1 MLRQSRITIKELSAQ
16 YRSVL
21 KRAFLAGVIAL
32 ATANAAHATITAEDI
47 SAINDSINMVQS
59 DGNYTTSMGDY
70 NVATTD
76 YSTVA
81 GYGQYT
87 YDHDNNPETAE
98 IALTTNNGTETLD
111 NTVFTYTDNNGE
123 TTNLG
128 VNATGFTTSDFT
140 GAAGTIDVADGTT
153 DLTTLEANTTTVG
166 LCWANRQAMTR

>member
-1 MLRQSRITIKELSAQ
+1 MLRQSRTTIKELSAQ

-21 KRAFLAGVIAL
+21 KRAFIAGVIAM

-47 SAINDSINMVQS
+47 STINASINMAQS

-76 YSTVA
+76 YSTEA

-87 YDHDNNPETAE
+87 YDHDNNPETPE
-98 IALTTNNGTETLD
+98 IALTTNNGSETLD
-111 NTVFTYTDNNGE
+111 NTVFTYTDNTGA

-128 VNATGFTTSDFT
+128 VNS
-140 GAAGTIDVADGTT
+140 I
-153 DLTTLEANTTTVG
+153 
-166 LCWANRQAMTR
+166 